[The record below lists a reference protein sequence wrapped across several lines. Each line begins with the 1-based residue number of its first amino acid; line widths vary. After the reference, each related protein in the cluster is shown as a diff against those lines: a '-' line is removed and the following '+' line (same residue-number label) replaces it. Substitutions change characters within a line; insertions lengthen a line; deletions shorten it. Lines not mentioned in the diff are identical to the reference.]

1 MSKWTANAI
10 IVNNKS
16 VRIADAEITFEL
28 KDREQYK
35 RRHMRELAKI
45 VALDAEHE
53 YNKNHCTSKCILD
66 LRTVK
71 SAHDDAELNYFP
83 KSDYLEISI
92 MTK

>member
-53 YNKNHCTSKCILD
+53 YNQSHYTSKCILD

-71 SAHDDAELNYFP
+71 SAPDDAELNYFP

>member
-1 MSKWTANAI
+1 MSKWYSPAK
-10 IVNNKS
+10 VYNNEN
-16 VRIADAEITFEL
+16 VLIGEIDFVFEL
-28 KDREQYK
+28 KDRPQYK
-35 RRHMRELAKI
+35 HRHMRELAKI
-45 VALDAEHE
+45 VALGAEHE
-53 YNKNHCTSKCILD
+53 YNQNHTSKCILD

>member
-1 MSKWTANAI
+1 MSKWNANAI
-10 IVNNKS
+10 IVNNRN
-16 VRIADAEITFEL
+16 VRIANAEITFEL

-45 VALDAEHE
+45 VALNAEHE
-53 YNKNHCTSKCILD
+53 YNQTHYASKCILD
-66 LRTVK
+66 LRKVQL
-71 SAHDDAELNYFP
+71 AADDVPLNYFP

>member
-1 MSKWTANAI
+1 MSKWTAKAK
-10 IVNNKS
+10 IVNKEN
-16 VRIADAEITFEL
+16 VYIGDAEITFEL

-53 YNKNHCTSKCILD
+53 YNKNHYASKCILD
-66 LRTVK
+66 LRSVK
-71 SAHDDAELNYFP
+71 SAPDDMPLNYFP

>member
-10 IVNNKS
+10 IVNSKS
-16 VRIADAEITFEL
+16 VHIADAEITFEL
-28 KDREQYK
+28 RDREQYK

-53 YNKNHCTSKCILD
+53 YNQNHTSKCILD

-71 SAHDDAELNYFP
+71 SANDDAELNYFP

>member
-10 IVNNKS
+10 IVNNQN
-16 VRIADAEITFEL
+16 VRIANAEITFEL
-28 KDREQYK
+28 KDRKQYK

-53 YNKNHCTSKCILD
+53 YNENHYTSKCILD

>member
-1 MSKWTANAI
+1 MSKWTAKAK
-10 IVNNKS
+10 IVNKQN
-16 VRIADAEITFEL
+16 VYIGDTEITFEL

-53 YNKNHCTSKCILD
+53 YNQNHTSKCILD

>member
-1 MSKWTANAI
+1 MSKWTAKAK
-10 IVNNKS
+10 IVNKEN
-16 VRIADAEITFEL
+16 VYIGDAEITFEL

-53 YNKNHCTSKCILD
+53 YNQTHYASKCILD
-66 LRTVK
+66 LRKVQL
-71 SAHDDAELNYFP
+71 AADDVPLNYFP